1 MRQQPATIALSCA
14 LLAAALCCCT
24 SGIQAEAKRVD
35 LETATKASILKDSTI
50 NDSTFQRSQ
59 SKGAANM
66 AAAAAA
72 AAATWPKSLSLIS
85 ATIQATNPKDKTAT
99 TATTTTTASRTT
111 MTSEKPAITSALN
124 ANATGPAHS
133 IINNISNHVDQLA
146 TTTAA
151 AAAATSSN
159 TMATSVPAVTLEAN
173 LIMSNRNVEQQ
184 KLDEHKYKITQHSA
198 LSLSMQLPVGNGNS
212 TPTLLL
218 QPPPPPPTV
227 AAFAINEM
235 ATATAQPA
243 TTTATTTTAAATTTT
258 TTRRPAPT
266 TTLKPPPT
274 IDDYQTIISQA
285 GTHAYLPCNVKQL
298 VKKPISWLR
307 MRDGHIL
314 TVDQTTFIADQRFQ
328 SVFSPNPE
336 RWSLQIKYVQL
347 KDEGTYECQVSTEPK
362 ASAIVHLRIV
372 EPKTELIGESTR
384 HVKAGSQVKLRC
396 IISQAL
402 EPPLFINWFYNQKQI
417 YLHNRR
423 GWRTEIERI
432 DLPTEAPTTV
442 ATTTTAAAAAEALN
456 EIAAITRSYILDAI
470 VVSDGAAAHM
480 NGYGYVPPTTA
491 AAAATTHAPLHM
503 TAAAMSTPAAAAAAA
518 AAAVADANP
527 FAATVALKD
536 ATGLAAA
543 AAATF
548 TSIIST
554 ATATVAA
561 ASTTAADTTTTEAT
575 TTTTTTTTEASTSTT
590 TLVPSSSFIKQITTA
605 SLIIPAVVK
614 QDSGNY
620 TCSPSNSAPRTI
632 VLHVLNGDYSAS
644 AIKSSS
650 VSWHAL
656 IGCRGYLQWPNV
668 STILALFWIIKFVL
682 AANVAM
688 CSPGQNKVNS
698 RAATT
703 LQAPMSKSS
712 SATKTKTAAAVS
724 AAATATNEIVN
735 RRLCKQIQTATR
747 RHSQSQS
754 RLASDSVWVWG
765 WDCDCICDCG
775 HVNSSIS
782 GTQVAEDKT

>member
-1 MRQQPATIALSCA
+1 
-14 LLAAALCCCT
+14 
-24 SGIQAEAKRVD
+24 IQAEAKRVD

-372 EPKTELIGESTR
+372 
-384 HVKAGSQVKLRC
+384 
-396 IISQAL
+396 
-402 EPPLFINWFYNQKQI
+402 
-417 YLHNRR
+417 
-423 GWRTEIERI
+423 
-432 DLPTEAPTTV
+432 
-442 ATTTTAAAAAEALN
+442 
-456 EIAAITRSYILDAI
+456 
-470 VVSDGAAAHM
+470 
-480 NGYGYVPPTTA
+480 
-491 AAAATTHAPLHM
+491 
-503 TAAAMSTPAAAAAAA
+503 
-518 AAAVADANP
+518 
-527 FAATVALKD
+527 
-536 ATGLAAA
+536 
-543 AAATF
+543 
-548 TSIIST
+548 
-554 ATATVAA
+554 ATAFVA
-561 ASTTAADTTTTEAT
+561 
-575 TTTTTTTTEASTSTT
+575 
-590 TLVPSSSFIKQITTA
+590 IKHTPCRLPTTA